1 MIYDFFQLELLFI
14 NWKCKNLLPN
24 IKNKY
29 QNIDLKNTFLSTG
42 LGMALETK
50 LGLLNISYA
59 IGKRDDVQFNLRG
72 ASKIHFGY
80 VNYF

>member
-1 MIYDFFQLELLFI
+1 MV
-14 NWKCKNLLPN
+14 
-24 IKNKY
+24 KNKY
-29 QNIDLKNTFLSTG
+29 QNINLNNTFISTG

-59 IGKRDDVQFNLRG
+59 IGKRDEVKFNIRE